1 MTTIAVAGGTRGI
14 GRAIAEAINS
24 EGKYQ
29 VKILS
34 RTETP
39 DIETATGIQVIA
51 VDYDNIEALKK
62 VLNDN
67 LVDTVISTLFVTDS
81 TPQSNLIH
89 AAEASPHT
97 RRFIPSVWGIPYS
110 RTQVGERN
118 MQIGQHKL
126 DAIDALEKTSLE
138 YTSYYV
144 GYFLDYWGY
153 PRVKTYQ
160 LPFVIAVDM
169 EHSKA
174 AIPGKGDTLVTFTHT
189 FDVAKY
195 VTASLDLPK
204 WDKESYV
211 IGESVTWNEFVRIA
225 EEAKGEKFEVS
236 HDELDLL
243 LSGKITELP
252 SHPPMYGAMPKDQLQ
267 ALGSTFGIWSEEG
280 LYHLQPSKTLNQVF
294 PDIKVR
300 TVREVLYAGWHQGN

>member
-110 RTQVGERN
+110 RT
-118 MQIGQHKL
+118 
-126 DAIDALEKTSLE
+126 
-138 YTSYYV
+138 
-144 GYFLDYWGY
+144 
-153 PRVKTYQ
+153 
-160 LPFVIAVDM
+160 
-169 EHSKA
+169 
-174 AIPGKGDTLVTFTHT
+174 
-189 FDVAKY
+189 
-195 VTASLDLPK
+195 
-204 WDKESYV
+204 
-211 IGESVTWNEFVRIA
+211 
-225 EEAKGEKFEVS
+225 
-236 HDELDLL
+236 
-243 LSGKITELP
+243 
-252 SHPPMYGAMPKDQLQ
+252 
-267 ALGSTFGIWSEEG
+267 
-280 LYHLQPSKTLNQVF
+280 
-294 PDIKVR
+294 
-300 TVREVLYAGWHQGN
+300 

>member
-1 MTTIAVAGGTRGI
+1 
-14 GRAIAEAINS
+14 
-24 EGKYQ
+24 
-29 VKILS
+29 
-34 RTETP
+34 
-39 DIETATGIQVIA
+39 
-51 VDYDNIEALKK
+51 
-62 VLNDN
+62 
-67 LVDTVISTLFVTDS
+67 
-81 TPQSNLIH
+81 
-89 AAEASPHT
+89 
-97 RRFIPSVWGIPYS
+97 
-110 RTQVGERN
+110 
-118 MQIGQHKL
+118 MQIGQSKL

-174 AIPGKGDTLVTFTHT
+174 AIPGKGDTPVTFTHT

-225 EEAKGEKFEVS
+225 EEVKGKPTCS
-236 HDELDLL
+236 CN
-243 LSGKITELP
+243 
-252 SHPPMYGAMPKDQLQ
+252 
-267 ALGSTFGIWSEEG
+267 
-280 LYHLQPSKTLNQVF
+280 LNENF
-294 PDIKVR
+294 P
-300 TVREVLYAGWHQGN
+300 G